1 MSNEP
6 KKYHIRAGL
15 YVLQDTNAT
24 AILKIE
30 EDNDG
35 RWMFCEDYEKLKKQ
49 LEWQPIETAP
59 KDGTWILVYKKLELN
74 GFNKIVWETDKF
86 IVRWHNNGWYKNNGL
101 FTVDNVTH
109 WINLPKTPEL

>member
-1 MSNEP
+1 MNNAFEQV
-6 KKYHIRAGL
+6 KKVTIEFKDGSVAQSSLFGNDAL
-15 YVLQDTNAT
+15 LVNA
-24 AILKIE
+24 LREECKIYKS
-30 EDNDG
+30 
-35 RWMFCEDYEKLKKQ
+35 W
-49 LEWQPIETAP
+49 LEWKPIETAP

-101 FTVDNVTH
+101 FTVDNITH